1 MKVGNPFFFFFGGG
15 GLNACKLFEF
25 DAKVEISK
33 KRTFNYGSVL
43 FPARVYAIFRGV
55 QSPSPAPLTGQ
66 GAHNQGAKITNI

>member
-1 MKVGNPFFFFFGGG
+1 MKVGNPFFFFFEGG

-43 FPARVYAIFRGV
+43 FSARV
-55 QSPSPAPLTGQ
+55 
-66 GAHNQGAKITNI
+66 